1 MDCPASH
8 NHGPAGYDPICL
20 GFQVGPDDRIG
31 SSSLLQQHIGEHDLL
46 ALSPL
51 KLIVQVSVT
60 LALIDQ
66 LGIDGPVRLI
76 SEVVEHSADC
86 G

>member
-1 MDCPASH
+1 MAVWHSPSFEHYGHSAAWTQMDCSASH

-66 LGIDGPVRLI
+66 
-76 SEVVEHSADC
+76 
-86 G
+86 